1 MILLETSRIVLI
13 LAFVFIAIGAVVED
27 KYEIISDFSEKP
39 LDK

>member
-1 MILLETSRIVLI
+1 MIKEITIVLI

>member
-1 MILLETSRIVLI
+1 MIKEITIVLI
-13 LAFVFIAIGAVVED
+13 LAVVFILIGAGVEH